1 MGQLLQDQFPTDE
14 SLHRSEK
21 EREGARKGERRRK
34 EGREER
40 AVEVISGNKFIN
52 PKMRTS
58 MNKKLTL

>member
-1 MGQLLQDQFPTDE
+1 MDQLLQDRFSTDE

-21 EREGARKGERRRK
+21 EREGSRKGERRRE
-34 EGREER
+34 EGSEER

-58 MNKKLTL
+58 MNKKN